1 MPWTAEDAKRFTSA
15 ADTPKKQ
22 RQWAEVANSMLESCL
37 KGGGEQKNCE
47 ARAVKAANAAVSEE
61 AKVEKEFLTEV
72 VKRDDEKRLVYGVVL
87 VPDEEDSQGDIC
99 PPEVIERAAHG
110 YLMKSRSVAEQHKEL
125 ANAHVVESFIAPA
138 DLKYDGKQVRKGSWI
153 IAVKIADDRLWKAV
167 KDGEYSG
174 FSIGGIAKAE

>member
-37 KGGGEQKNCE
+37 KEGGKQKDCE
-47 ARAVKAANAAVSEE
+47 GRAIKAANAAVSEE